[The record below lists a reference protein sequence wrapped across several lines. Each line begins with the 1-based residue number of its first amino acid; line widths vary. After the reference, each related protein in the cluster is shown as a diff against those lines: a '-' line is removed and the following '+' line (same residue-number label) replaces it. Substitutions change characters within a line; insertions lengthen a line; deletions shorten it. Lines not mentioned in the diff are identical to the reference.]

1 MMVVVVVVVLALV
14 AAGAAAR
21 TRGGAAR
28 TRPRPED
35 ERSRGYIQRPGHSR
49 SPRDERLPPGQ
60 RDTTPSSSPLSSS
73 SCPSQ
78 PTIIP

>member
-1 MMVVVVVVVLALV
+1 MYKVGRLITMMAVVAV
-14 AAGAAAR
+14 AIVAGAAAR
-21 TRGGAAR
+21 TR
-28 TRPRPED
+28 TRPED
-35 ERSRGYIQRPGHSR
+35 ERSRGYIPRPGHSR